1 MPTSLANRN
10 RPAQVASSFAPSRGL
25 AIFGHRRMYLTQK
38 TQTLLLTAAGCAL
51 AIVLT
56 LGILKLIDPAP
67 AHSLIIGKTSVDTA
81 LIAFVLTR
89 LLLIAAYILFVIL
102 GFRTHWGWGLANLLL
117 PVTALYFSLAHP
129 RTAKIPAVFCI
140 FGFTALL
147 VTMLWVNAR

>member
-1 MPTSLANRN
+1 
-10 RPAQVASSFAPSRGL
+10 
-25 AIFGHRRMYLTQK
+25 MYLTQK
-38 TQTLLLTAAGCAL
+38 TQALLLTAAGCVL
-51 AIVLT
+51 AIVIT
-56 LGILKLIDPAP
+56 LGILKLVDPTS
-67 AHSLIIGKTSVDTA
+67 AHNLVIGKTPVDTA

-147 VTMLWVNAR
+147 VTMLWVNPR